1 MRRIRA
7 GTGPVRPAEPV
18 TRRAPIVSAR
28 PLSEQAYDIVEDLI
42 VRLELEPGQVF
53 SEQELSERVGIGR
66 TPLREALR
74 QLADER
80 LVVTL
85 PRRGMM
91 IAEINASEY
100 LALLDTRRVLD
111 RLIAERAARLATPA
125 QRDELGE
132 IAVGM
137 GTSGSTDDVAGFLR
151 LDRASDSV
159 MMTAARN
166 PYATRAV
173 SPLHVHCR
181 RFWNLHK
188 HAGDLAASAELHAGL
203 LEAAAAGHAEDAGRE
218 SDRLI
223 DYLEAFT
230 RSALD
235 LN

>member
-1 MRRIRA
+1 MTQHATTASA
-7 GTGPVRPAEPV
+7 GT
-18 TRRAPIVSAR
+18 
-28 PLSEQAYDIVEDLI
+28 LSEQAYDVVEDMI
-42 VRLELEPGQVF
+42 VRLELEPGQMI

-74 QLADER
+74 QLADEK
-80 LVVTL
+80 LVLVL

-111 RLIAERAARLATPA
+111 RLIAKRAARLATPA
-125 QRDELGE
+125 ERNELRDFALGMSRSRV
-132 IAVGM
+132 A
-137 GTSGSTDDVAGFLR
+137 DDVTEFLR
-151 LDRASDSV
+151 LDRASDAV
-159 MMTAARN
+159 MLDAARN
-166 PYATRAV
+166 PYAARAV
-173 SPLHVHCR
+173 SPLHAHCR

-188 HAGDLAASAELHAGL
+188 HSGDLPASAGLHAVL
-203 LEAAAAGHAEDAGRE
+203 LGAAADGDPDAAARA

>member
-1 MRRIRA
+1 MTHHATTASA
-7 GTGPVRPAEPV
+7 GT
-18 TRRAPIVSAR
+18 
-28 PLSEQAYDIVEDLI
+28 LSEQAYDIVEDMI
-42 VRLELEPGQVF
+42 VRLELEPGQMI

-74 QLADER
+74 QLADEH
-80 LVVTL
+80 LVLVL

-111 RLIAERAARLATPA
+111 RLIAKRAARLATPFERNEF
-125 QRDELGE
+125 RDFALRMSRSRAADGVTE
-132 IAVGM
+132 
-137 GTSGSTDDVAGFLR
+137 FLR
-151 LDRASDSV
+151 LDRASDAV
-159 MMTAARN
+159 MLAAARN
-166 PYATRAV
+166 PYAARAV
-173 SPLHVHCR
+173 SPLHSHCR

-188 HAGDLAASAELHAGL
+188 HSGDLPASAGLHAVL
-203 LEAAAAGHAEDAGRE
+203 LQAMADGNPDAAAGA